1 MKEQNENPRE
11 SLVAECYD
19 RYRELLVA
27 YAHKRTRDWDDAEDI
42 VQDAFVRM
50 WSMREM
56 ICASTVRSLAFTIVQ
71 NLLVDRLR
79 VRVKKAEAQA
89 YLYEVQ
95 PVSVED
101 TEQRVLVRDVA
112 GLERQGVNALPSACR
127 KVYLMN
133 RFQDLPT
140 AEISQELRI
149 SPRTVEAQIWKGRR
163 RVRAY
168 LRAAGVC

>member
-1 MKEQNENPRE
+1 M
-11 SLVAECYD
+11 VAECYD

-27 YAHKRTRDWDDAEDI
+27 YAHKRTRDWDDAEGI
-42 VQDAFVRM
+42 VQDAFMRM
-50 WSMREM
+50 WNMKEM

-101 TEQRVLVRDVA
+101 AEQRVLVRDVA
-112 GLERQGVNALPSACR
+112 GLERQSMKALPSACR
-127 KVYLMN
+127 KVYLMS
-133 RFQDLPT
+133 RFQGLAA
-140 AEISQELRI
+140 AEISQELCI
-149 SPRTVEAQIWKGRR
+149 SRRTVEAQIWNGRR
-163 RVRAY
+163 KVRAY
-168 LRAAGVC
+168 LKAAGVC